1 MTRTLVGQQGIVS
14 HFYEDVPGFFHF
26 AECYKRLLRSLPDD
40 RPSRWVEIGSFQG
53 RSTCW
58 LGVEILRA
66 GKPVEL
72 NCVDS
77 WKFPDPIEGAAIREA
92 FTRHTWPIR
101 AAMGDQFRVWPID
114 SLGAAECFGD
124 ESVDVVFVDG
134 DHNYEAVL
142 ADISTWWPKLKVGGF
157 MAGDDFMMSDVCR
170 AVCEQFAPSGYILC
184 HGWTT
189 VPESQCWPSW
199 MAKKA

>member
-1 MTRTLVGQQGIVS
+1 MTATVPQLA
-14 HFYEDVPGFFHF
+14 HFYEQVPGWFWFQ
-26 AECYKRLLRSLPDD
+26 ECYRRLLATLPDN
-40 RPSRWVEIGSFQG
+40 RPSRFVEIGSFQG
-53 RSTCW
+53 KSACW
-58 LGVEILRA
+58 LGVEILNS

-77 WKFPDPIEGAAIREA
+77 WKYPDEIQGAEHRHAFTRNTMPIREA
-92 FTRHTWPIR
+92 L
-101 AAMGDQFRVWPID
+101 GDRFRVWPID

-124 ESVDVVFVDG
+124 ESVDVVFIDG
-134 DHNYEAVL
+134 DHHYDAVL
-142 ADISTWWPKLKVGGF
+142 ADISAWWPKLRVGGF

-170 AVCEQFAPSGYILC
+170 AVVEQFAPSGYILC

-189 VPESQCWPSW
+189 NPAPLCWPSW